1 MYNKMLKHPLPN
13 LSHDTKMCYR
23 LLMQNLINKDF
34 YPFWCF
40 ATKDFSFEEK
50 AIASLQKTYV
60 NYAKHIP
67 LKKKAIA
74 SLQKTY
80 VNYAKHIPLKKKAI
94 AILQKTMLTMQNT
107 FLWRKRL

>member
-1 MYNKMLKHPLPN
+1 
-13 LSHDTKMCYR
+13 
-23 LLMQNLINKDF
+23 
-34 YPFWCF
+34 
-40 ATKDFSFEEK
+40 
-50 AIASLQKTYV
+50 LQKTYV

-107 FLWRKRL
+107 FL